1 MDKPYDETVDVPDS
15 EDIATPRLQQSLAEN
30 FDKFRD
36 NNKSFRKINNE
47 LINKSIKTAP
57 KSNIEKKSNNEK
69 LSDGD
74 SSDDDDDYD
83 EDDDDEDDNDDDEN
97 SNIPDVIEGYL
108 DSIANLHKIS
118 DSKPNARIY
127 TSIYNPADYEHLTV
141 SSEIK
146 EIFEYIQ
153 RYTPQ
158 TIELETKLKPFIP
171 DYIPA
176 VGDIDAFLKVPRPDG
191 KPDYLGLLVLDEP
204 CANQS
209 DPTVLNL
216 QLRAL
221 SKQTATKQVIVKSL
235 ENAEKQTKVIE
246 NWIKSITDLYRAKP
260 APTVHYTRNMP
271 EISELMAVWPTS
283 FEDTIN
289 NMQLSLS
296 QLDCSL
302 KDYVDIICALLD
314 IPVYNNRIH
323 SLHLLF
329 SLYLEFKNSQHFRQ
343 NESVIT

>member
-1 MDKPYDETVDVPDS
+1 MLRGVKSVVGTPVDHLDS
-15 EDIATPRLQQSLAEN
+15 H
-30 FDKFRD
+30 RD
-36 NNKSFRKINNE
+36 NSKSVRKIKNE
-47 LINKSIKTAP
+47 LLNKSIKTAP
-57 KSNIEKKSNNEK
+57 KSIIEKKSNNEK
-69 LSDGD
+69 SSSQVKLIQDEQLSHSLINKYG
-74 SSDDDDDYD
+74 
-83 EDDDDEDDNDDDEN
+83 
-97 SNIPDVIEGYL
+97 
-108 DSIANLHKIS
+108 
-118 DSKPNARIY
+118 
-127 TSIYNPADYEHLTV
+127 
-141 SSEIK
+141 
-146 EIFEYIQ
+146 
-153 RYTPQ
+153 YTPQ

-221 SKQTATKQVIVKSL
+221 SKQTATKQVIVKSI
-235 ENAEKQTKVIE
+235 ENAEQQTKVIE

-283 FEDTIN
+283 FEETIN

-302 KDYVDIICALLD
+302 KDYVDIICAF
-314 IPVYNNRIH
+314 IH
-323 SLHLLF
+323 KILA
-329 SLYLEFKNSQHFRQ
+329 
-343 NESVIT
+343 I

>member
-1 MDKPYDETVDVPDS
+1 MSRYMDKPYDETVDVPDS

-30 FDKFRD
+30 FDRFRVDHLDSHRD
-36 NNKSFRKINNE
+36 NSKSVRKIKNE
-47 LINKSIKTAP
+47 LLNKSIKTAP
-57 KSNIEKKSNNEK
+57 KSIIEKKSNNEK
-69 LSDGD
+69 SSSQD
-74 SSDDDDDYD
+74 SSGDDDDED
-83 EDDDDEDDNDDDEN
+83 EDDDDDDDEDEDDEDDDDEN
-97 SNIPDVIEGYL
+97 SNIPDVIEGV
-108 DSIANLHKIS
+108 
-118 DSKPNARIY
+118 
-127 TSIYNPADYEHLTV
+127 YNPADYEHLTV

-221 SKQTATKQVIVKSL
+221 SKQTATKQVIVKSI
-235 ENAEKQTKVIE
+235 ENAEQQTKVIE

-283 FEDTIN
+283 FEETIN

>member
-1 MDKPYDETVDVPDS
+1 MDRPYDETVDIPDS

-30 FDKFRD
+30 LDKLRD
-36 NNKSFRKINNE
+36 SYGDNSKLLTKTNSE
-47 LINKSIKTAP
+47 LANRSIKTAS
-57 KSNIEKKSNNEK
+57 KSVIRMDSSSEK
-69 LSDGD
+69 LCDRG
-74 SSDDDDDYD
+74 SSDDDDD
-83 EDDDDEDDNDDDEN
+83 DDNDDDEDEDDDDDDEN
-97 SNIPDVIEGYL
+97 ANIHDATEGV
-108 DSIANLHKIS
+108 
-118 DSKPNARIY
+118 
-127 TSIYNPADYEHLTV
+127 YNPADYEHLTV

-209 DPTVLNL
+209 DPTVLDL

-221 SKQTATKQVIVKSL
+221 SKQTTTKQVTVKSL
-235 ENAEKQTKVIE
+235 ENAEHQTKAIE
-246 NWIKSITDLYRAKP
+246 NWIKSIADLYRTKP
-260 APTVHYTRNMP
+260 PPTVHYTKNMP
-271 EISELMAVWPTS
+271 EISQLMSEWPKS
-283 FEDTIN
+283 FEESIS

>member
-57 KSNIEKKSNNEK
+57 KSNIEKKSSNEK
-69 LSDGD
+69 LGDGD

-83 EDDDDEDDNDDDEN
+83 EDDDDEDEDDNDDDEN
-97 SNIPDVIEGYL
+97 SNIPDVIEG
-108 DSIANLHKIS
+108 
-118 DSKPNARIY
+118 
-127 TSIYNPADYEHLTV
+127 IYNPADYEHLTV

-235 ENAEKQTKVIE
+235 KNAEKQTKVIE

-283 FEDTIN
+283 FEETIN

>member
-15 EDIATPRLQQSLAEN
+15 EDIATPRLQQSIAEN
-30 FDKFRD
+30 LDRFRD
-36 NNKSFRKINNE
+36 SHEEISKALRKSANE
-47 LINKSIKTAP
+47 LSNKSIKIEP
-57 KSNIEKKSNNEK
+57 KSLIGRK
-69 LSDGD
+69 LSSKKLTGQD
-74 SSDDDDDYD
+74 SSNDDDDDDD
-83 EDDDDEDDNDDDEN
+83 EEEEEEEEDDDEDDEDNDDEGDEN
-97 SNIPDVIEGYL
+97 GNMPDVIEG
-108 DSIANLHKIS
+108 A
-118 DSKPNARIY
+118 
-127 TSIYNPADYEHLTV
+127 YNPADFEHLSV

-209 DPTVLNL
+209 DPTVLDL

-221 SKQTATKQVIVKSL
+221 SKQIAMKQVTVRSL
-235 ENAEKQTKVIE
+235 ENAEQNTKVIE
-246 NWIKSITDLYRAKP
+246 NWIKSITDLHRAKP

-271 EISELMAVWPTS
+271 EISELMAVWPSS
-283 FEDTIN
+283 FEESIN
-289 NMQLSLS
+289 TMQLQIS

-329 SLYLEFKNSQHFRQ
+329 SLYMEFQNSQHFRQ
-343 NESVIT
+343 NESAVT

>member
-1 MDKPYDETVDVPDS
+1 MDRPYDETVDIPDS

-30 FDKFRD
+30 LDKIRD
-36 NNKSFRKINNE
+36 SHGDNSKLLSKTNSE
-47 LINKSIKTAP
+47 LANRSIKTAS
-57 KSNIEKKSNNEK
+57 KSVIRIGSSSEK
-69 LSDGD
+69 LCGRG
-74 SSDDDDDYD
+74 SSDDDDD
-83 EDDDDEDDNDDDEN
+83 DDDDNDDDEDEDDEDDDDDVDA
-97 SNIPDVIEGYL
+97 NIPDATEGV
-108 DSIANLHKIS
+108 
-118 DSKPNARIY
+118 
-127 TSIYNPADYEHLTV
+127 YNPADYEHLTV

-209 DPTVLNL
+209 DPTVLDL

-221 SKQTATKQVIVKSL
+221 SKQTTTKQLIVKSL
-235 ENAEKQTKVIE
+235 ENAEHQTKAIE
-246 NWIKSITDLYRAKP
+246 NWIKSITDLYRTKP
-260 APTVHYTRNMP
+260 PPTVHYTKNMP
-271 EISELMAVWPTS
+271 EISELMSEWPKS
-283 FEDTIN
+283 FEESIS
-289 NMQLSLS
+289 NMQLQLS
-296 QLDCSL
+296 ELDCSL

-329 SLYLEFKNSQHFRQ
+329 SLYLEFKNSHHFRQ

>member
-57 KSNIEKKSNNEK
+57 KSNIEKKSSNEK
-69 LSDGD
+69 LD

-83 EDDDDEDDNDDDEN
+83 EDDDDEDEDDNDDDEN
-97 SNIPDVIEGYL
+97 SNIPDVIEG
-108 DSIANLHKIS
+108 
-118 DSKPNARIY
+118 
-127 TSIYNPADYEHLTV
+127 IYNPADYEHLTV

-235 ENAEKQTKVIE
+235 KNAEKQTKVIE
-246 NWIKSITDLYRAKP
+246 NWIKSIT
-260 APTVHYTRNMP
+260 
-271 EISELMAVWPTS
+271 
-283 FEDTIN
+283 
-289 NMQLSLS
+289 
-296 QLDCSL
+296 
-302 KDYVDIICALLD
+302 
-314 IPVYNNRIH
+314 
-323 SLHLLF
+323 
-329 SLYLEFKNSQHFRQ
+329 
-343 NESVIT
+343 

>member
-1 MDKPYDETVDVPDS
+1 MDRPYDETVDIPDS

-30 FDKFRD
+30 LDKLRD
-36 NNKSFRKINNE
+36 SYGDSSKLLTKTNSE
-47 LINKSIKTAP
+47 LANRSIKTAS
-57 KSNIEKKSNNEK
+57 KSVIRMDSSSEK
-69 LSDGD
+69 LCDRG
-74 SSDDDDDYD
+74 SSDDDDDNDDDED
-83 EDDDDEDDNDDDEN
+83 EDDDDDDDDEN
-97 SNIPDVIEGYL
+97 ANIPDATEGV
-108 DSIANLHKIS
+108 
-118 DSKPNARIY
+118 
-127 TSIYNPADYEHLTV
+127 YNPADYEHLTV

-153 RYTPQ
+153 SKSYTNAIRY
-158 TIELETKLKPFIP
+158 
-171 DYIPA
+171 
-176 VGDIDAFLKVPRPDG
+176 FLKILVPRPDG

-209 DPTVLNL
+209 DPTVLDL

-221 SKQTATKQVIVKSL
+221 SKQTTTKQVIPKFVL
-235 ENAEKQTKVIE
+235 
-246 NWIKSITDLYRAKP
+246 L
-260 APTVHYTRNMP
+260 NMP
-271 EISELMAVWPTS
+271 EISQLMSEWPKS
-283 FEDTIN
+283 FEESIS

>member
-30 FDKFRD
+30 FDKFRA
-36 NNKSFRKINNE
+36 NFSSKLPKANTSV
-47 LINKSIKTAP
+47 TAP
-57 KSNIEKKSNNEK
+57 KSNIEKKSSNEK
-69 LSDGD
+69 LGDGD

-83 EDDDDEDDNDDDEN
+83 EDDDDEDEDDNDDDEN
-97 SNIPDVIEGYL
+97 SNIPDVIEG
-108 DSIANLHKIS
+108 
-118 DSKPNARIY
+118 
-127 TSIYNPADYEHLTV
+127 IYNPADYEHLTV

-235 ENAEKQTKVIE
+235 KNAEKQTKVIE

-283 FEDTIN
+283 FEETIN

>member
-1 MDKPYDETVDVPDS
+1 MCRYMDKPYDETVDVPDS

-30 FDKFRD
+30 FDRFRVDHLDSYRD
-36 NNKSFRKINNE
+36 NSKSVRKIKNE
-47 LINKSIKTAP
+47 LLNKSIKTAP
-57 KSNIEKKSNNEK
+57 KSVIEKKSNNEK
-69 LSDGD
+69 LSSQD
-74 SSDDDDDYD
+74 SSGDDDDDED
-83 EDDDDEDDNDDDEN
+83 EDDDDDDDDDEDEDDEDDDDEN
-97 SNIPDVIEGYL
+97 SNIPDVIEGV
-108 DSIANLHKIS
+108 
-118 DSKPNARIY
+118 
-127 TSIYNPADYEHLTV
+127 YNPADYEHLTV

-204 CANQS
+204 CASQS
-209 DPTVLNL
+209 DPTILNL

-221 SKQTATKQVIVKSL
+221 SKQTATKQVIVKSI
-235 ENAEKQTKVIE
+235 ENAEQQTKVIE
-246 NWIKSITDLYRAKP
+246 NWIKSITELYRAKP

-283 FEDTIN
+283 FEEAIN

-296 QLDCSL
+296 ELDCSL